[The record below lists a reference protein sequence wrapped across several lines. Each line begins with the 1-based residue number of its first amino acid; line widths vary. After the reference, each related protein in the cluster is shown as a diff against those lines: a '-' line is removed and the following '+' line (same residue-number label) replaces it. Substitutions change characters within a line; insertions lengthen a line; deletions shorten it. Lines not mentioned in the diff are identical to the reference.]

1 MSMPLSI
8 SQLLSQSA
16 KVTVND
22 RFEVSVGVGD
32 CDSVSSA
39 KIKWFFHYNNDICD
53 GISNQVMIL
62 SMMVLVMAMVSVLV
76 MVFDEDFYDCI
87 PMLDSRSIGDSI

>member
-1 MSMPLSI
+1 MPLSI
-8 SQLLSQSA
+8 SRLLSRSA
-16 KVTVND
+16 KVTVNAS
-22 RFEVSVGVGD
+22 FGVSVGVGD
-32 CDSVSSA
+32 GDGVSRA
-39 KIKWFFHYNNDICD
+39 KIKWFFHYNHDICD